1 MDIVALVEEFGFT
14 TVMVVGLGYFV
25 YYVWFTITKTI
36 DPAVGEMK
44 KTIIRLTDQLR
55 LLDQDMIRLQQKINT
70 VLELKEEN
78 KLKDDWPIINNC
90 GHTFDFIAFRW
101 AAIPMTRHNKM
112 VTVAFVLMVLTAL
125 FGFLYADE
133 MTHSFKNP
141 SFSGV
146 GTSSHYLTIENQEF
160 NRKHVS

>member
-25 YYVWFTITKTI
+25 YYVWITIT
-36 DPAVGEMK
+36 

-78 KLKDDWPIINNC
+78 KLKDD
-90 GHTFDFIAFRW
+90 
-101 AAIPMTRHNKM
+101 
-112 VTVAFVLMVLTAL
+112 
-125 FGFLYADE
+125 
-133 MTHSFKNP
+133 
-141 SFSGV
+141 
-146 GTSSHYLTIENQEF
+146 
-160 NRKHVS
+160 